1 MGNTG
6 RVAVTVKVNVH
17 LMDDGRYAVGIV
29 TSEWQGA
36 TRLDRR
42 FARVHRHT
50 DAGPAPEGVDR
61 DVWRACHALWD
72 LVGEQRATEVGRGY

>member
-6 RVAVTVKVNVH
+6 RVTVTVKVNVH

-50 DAGPAPEGVDR
+50 DAGPPLEGVDR
-61 DVWRACHALWD
+61 DVWRAYHALRD
-72 LVGEQRATEVGRGY
+72 LVCEQQAAVAPPMF

>member
-1 MGNTG
+1 MRDTG

-17 LMDDGRYAVGIV
+17 LMSDGRYAVGIV

-42 FARVHRHT
+42 FARVHRHA
-50 DAGPAPEGVDR
+50 DAGSAPAGVEPS
-61 DVWRACHALWD
+61 VWRAYHALRD
-72 LVGEQRATEVGRGY
+72 LVIQQQAEAR

>member
-1 MGNTG
+1 MGRAG
-6 RVAVTVKVNVH
+6 KVAVTVKVNVH

-50 DAGPAPEGVDR
+50 DAGTPPHGVDQR
-61 DVWRACHALWD
+61 VWRAYHALRD
-72 LVGEQRATEVGRGY
+72 LIAEQAGWNDVPA

>member
-1 MGNTG
+1 MGNAG

-50 DAGPAPEGVDR
+50 EAGLAPEGVDR
-61 DVWRACHALWD
+61 DVWRAYHALRD
-72 LVGEQRATEVGRGY
+72 LVCEQQAASAYPRY

>member
-1 MGNTG
+1 MPDTG

-17 LMDDGRYAVGIV
+17 LMADGRYAVGIV

-50 DAGPAPEGVDR
+50 DAGPAPAGVEPSI
-61 DVWRACHALWD
+61 WRAYHALRD
-72 LVGEQRATEVGRGY
+72 LLVQQQAEAR

>member
-1 MGNTG
+1 MGNAG

-17 LMDDGRYAVGIV
+17 LMDNGRYAVGIV

-42 FARVHRHT
+42 FARVHRHV
-50 DAGPAPEGVDR
+50 DAGPA
-61 DVWRACHALWD
+61 
-72 LVGEQRATEVGRGY
+72 GR